1 MSGWDEAEH
10 PRDEAGRFTES
21 WAASLAATLP
31 HRFMTHAQV
40 AHYADRTD
48 FTRTYFHG
56 GGSSITAVRT
66 YSDGK
71 RMLEKHHLDDDEQAD
86 TEIAVSYIAAV
97 VGAPV
102 PASVL
107 LPETDEDGN
116 IGTLSE
122 HIEGDVAVSL
132 LPSWSSVGIDEFH
145 RQEGAL
151 AALHQNDKLGLLD
164 ALVGPS
170 DRHAG
175 NWIVTPSGAVG
186 IDYANAAFAGYADS
200 PFARYLE
207 DRQPHD
213 IPVAELDRIERGIMD
228 LHDMGIVLDS
238 QKNAM
243 VMVLRRLRASARQ
256 APGGSSD

>member
-1 MSGWDEAEH
+1 
-10 PRDEAGRFTES
+10 
-21 WAASLAATLP
+21 
-31 HRFMTHAQV
+31 
-40 AHYADRTD
+40 
-48 FTRTYFHG
+48 
-56 GGSSITAVRT
+56 
-66 YSDGK
+66 
-71 RMLEKHHLDDDEQAD
+71 MLEKYHLDDDEQAD

-107 LPETDEDGN
+107 LPEPDRDGN

-122 HIEGDVAVSL
+122 FIEGDVAVSL
-132 LPSWSSVGIDEFH
+132 LPSWTTIGIDEFH
-145 RQEGAL
+145 RQENAL

-186 IDYANAAFAGYADS
+186 IDYANAAFAGDAAS
-200 PFARYLE
+200 PFARYLK

-213 IPVAELDRIERGIMD
+213 IPVAELDRIQRGIMD
-228 LHDMGIVLDS
+228 LYGRDFILTS

-256 APGGSSD
+256 TPGGA